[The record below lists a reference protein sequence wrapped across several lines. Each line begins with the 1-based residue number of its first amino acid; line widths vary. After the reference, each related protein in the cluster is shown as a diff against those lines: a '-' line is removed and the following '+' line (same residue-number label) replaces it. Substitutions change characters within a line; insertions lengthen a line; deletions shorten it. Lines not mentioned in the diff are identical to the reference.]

1 MLLARGIDRDVE
13 LSVRCALGAT
23 RGRIVRQLIGEHLLL
38 AGLGGVLGCALAL
51 GILRAISSRMAA
63 FQSPFIPD
71 LAPDASIVFVA
82 LGVSLLASVLFGTL
96 PAIRISR
103 LDIAA
108 SLRGGTA
115 QASARF
121 VGYHARDLV
130 VFVELALAVVLIVVA
145 AMWLKLFAELQRITP
160 VFAADQVV
168 AARVQG
174 SDLGARIEAISGLPG
189 VTSVT
194 VVSSLPGARSAAV
207 QLHTPNGRVARAG
220 RIEVQPSFFKTV
232 GLPVLRGRTFEPAEA
247 NANSSTVIVSETIAA
262 DLWPN
267 ENPLGATVNVM
278 SRTGSTAAV
287 VIGVSADALRL
298 GSLARVGI
306 VSPDIYVPFA
316 PDARSESLL
325 LARASGNARAL
336 VRPIDAV
343 LSKDQS
349 GIRRATVV
357 GDDRQFIREES
368 LFLVRLIG
376 AFGLVALGLAAS
388 GIFGVLSQSISQ
400 RTTEF
405 GVRMAVG
412 ASSGDVLWM
421 VIMREAKLIVA
432 AIATGA
438 AGTILVSR
446 VVFAELVTVS
456 AADPRMWI
464 TVAALC
470 GGFGAVAAALAT
482 YRIVRL
488 DPWTILR
495 NG

>member
-1 MLLARGIDRDVE
+1 
-13 LSVRCALGAT
+13 
-23 RGRIVRQLIGEHLLL
+23 
-38 AGLGGVLGCALAL
+38 
-51 GILRAISSRMAA
+51 
-63 FQSPFIPD
+63 
-71 LAPDASIVFVA
+71 
-82 LGVSLLASVLFGTL
+82 
-96 PAIRISR
+96 
-103 LDIAA
+103 
-108 SLRGGTA
+108 
-115 QASARF
+115 
-121 VGYHARDLV
+121 
-130 VFVELALAVVLIVVA
+130 
-145 AMWLKLFAELQRITP
+145 
-160 VFAADQVV
+160 
-168 AARVQG
+168 
-174 SDLGARIEAISGLPG
+174 
-189 VTSVT
+189 
-194 VVSSLPGARSAAV
+194 
-207 QLHTPNGRVARAG
+207 
-220 RIEVQPSFFKTV
+220 
-232 GLPVLRGRTFEPAEA
+232 
-247 NANSSTVIVSETIAA
+247 
-262 DLWPN
+262 
-267 ENPLGATVNVM
+267 
-278 SRTGSTAAV
+278 
-287 VIGVSADALRL
+287 
-298 GSLARVGI
+298 LARVGI